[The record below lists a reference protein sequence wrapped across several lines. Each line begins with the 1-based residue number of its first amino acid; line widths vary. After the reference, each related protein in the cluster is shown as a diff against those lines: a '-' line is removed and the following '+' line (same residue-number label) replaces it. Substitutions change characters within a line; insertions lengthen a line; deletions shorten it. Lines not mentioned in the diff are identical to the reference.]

1 MAKGK
6 KFLAGLLAL
15 GLLSTGLASCNQTDD
30 ISSDSTVSTVVPDSS
45 TTSSS
50 ISSSTIEETT
60 PDQRRTEWEA
70 VAANGQAHIQGT
82 VVAIERFSSGS
93 NYNLYVQDGNYGYR
107 VTNCNLLT
115 TETIEVGKTYSIY
128 GGKKDASD
136 INGSIEVDIKKVEEV
151 ATVAATPFELSSLS
165 SEVIAANAGLGI
177 TVTDAEFVSVT
188 GDKTSSITI
197 NLRYNETDLAILS
210 RGATVE
216 SIYNKFTN
224 CVEGDKI
231 TIKLGVITTGS
242 KYYVYDPDQIEVTL
256 VERQNY
262 SGTAVSASTLVGE
275 GTGELTHT
283 VEGKTISITGGEVK
297 ANEKREFIFNIAVT
311 NPTNLTVTDEI
322 TATAD
327 NNCTVTAS
335 TEGTT
340 TTFAIATY
348 EELAAPATITL
359 SVKWANDAGEN
370 RDVYTVTVGEGVTY
384 EQLVEQNSVT
394 LDLTTLSTTG
404 ADATND
410 IALSAFDTLISNTGG
425 LVTSVSSLSKVYAG
439 KAGYGLKFSSSK
451 AAGTVTFNLSEAVT
465 QVKVTVI
472 RYNTGDAVKVS
483 VNGTILEAT
492 DATETE
498 STVLTYDLSEASQTI
513 TVAAGQASKCRFYIT
528 AIELVK

>member
-15 GLLSTGLASCNQTDD
+15 GLLSTGLASCNPTNDV
-30 ISSDSTVSTVVPDSS
+30 SSDSTVSTVVPDSS
-45 TTSSS
+45 TTSS
-50 ISSSTIEETT
+50 TTTEEAT
-60 PDQRRTEWEA
+60 PDQRRAEWEA
-70 VAANGQAHIQGT
+70 VAADGQAHIQGT

-115 TETIEVGKTYSIY
+115 TETVEVGKTYSIY

-136 INGSIEVDIKKVEEV
+136 INGSIEVDIMKVEEV
-151 ATVAATPFELSSLS
+151 ATVVATPFELSSLT

-177 TVTDAEFVSVT
+177 KVTDAEFVSVT
-188 GDKTSSITI
+188 GDKTNSITI

-216 SIYNKFTN
+216 SVYNKFTN
-224 CVEGDKI
+224 CVEGDKV

-262 SGTAVSASTLVGE
+262 SGTAVSASTLA
-275 GTGELTHT
+275 GELTHT

-384 EQLVEQNSVT
+384 EQLVEQTSVT

-404 ADATND
+404 SDATND

-425 LVTSVSSLSKVYAG
+425 LVKSVSSLLKVYAG
-439 KAGYGLKFSSSK
+439 KAGYGLKFSSSSV
-451 AAGTVTFNLSEAVT
+451 AGTVTFNLSEAVT

-492 DATETE
+492 DATTTE

>member
-30 ISSDSTVSTVVPDSS
+30 ISSDSTVSTIVPDSS

-107 VTNCNLLT
+107 VTNCHLLT
-115 TETIEVGKTYSIY
+115 TETVEVGKTYSIY

-136 INGSIEVDIKKVEEV
+136 INGSIEVDIMKVEEV
-151 ATVAATPFELSSLS
+151 ATVSATPFELSSLS

-177 TVTDAEFVSVT
+177 TVTNAEFVSVT
-188 GDKTSSITI
+188 GDKTNSITI

-224 CVEGDKI
+224 CVEGDKV

-262 SGTAVSASTLVGE
+262 SGTAVSASTLA
-275 GTGELTHT
+275 GELTHT

-297 ANEKREFIFNIAVT
+297 ANEKREYIFNIAVT

>member
-115 TETIEVGKTYSIY
+115 TEIVEVGKTYSIY

-177 TVTDAEFVSVT
+177 TVTD
-188 GDKTSSITI
+188 
-197 NLRYNETDLAILS
+197 
-210 RGATVE
+210 

-224 CVEGDKI
+224 CVEGDKV

-262 SGTAVSASTLVGE
+262 SGTAVSASTLA
-275 GTGELTHT
+275 GELTHT

-297 ANEKREFIFNIAVT
+297 ANEKREYIFNIAVT

-492 DATETE
+492 DATTTE